1 MKTRSRTYSIGSRMR
16 TILMLFFVTAT
27 VGAAEMR
34 SVEVDRAAGRYIMHS
49 EVRFAASL
57 EAVYSVFAD
66 YNLSTQF
73 SGAIVESRNIAA
85 VKGGQPGFYIRH
97 RGCVLFFC
105 KSFERYGTVELE
117 PYKIIR
123 ASIDPERS
131 DFHLSN
137 ESWRFKRDG
146 DGTVVTYDLEFK
158 PKFWVPPVI
167 GPYVIKRKLRN
178 DGGDAVDRIEA
189 IAQDLRL

>member
-1 MKTRSRTYSIGSRMR
+1 MR
-16 TILMLFFVTAT
+16 TIFLLLCVIATA
-27 VGAAEMR
+27 GAAEMR
-34 SVEVDRAAGRYIMHS
+34 SVEVDRADGRYVMRS
-49 EVRFAASL
+49 EVRFAASV

-66 YNLSTQF
+66 YDLSTQF
-73 SGAIVESRNIAA
+73 SSAIIESRNIEA
-85 VKGGQPGFYIRH
+85 VKGGQPGFYIRN

-137 ESWRFKRDG
+137 ESWRFQRDG
-146 DGTVVTYDLEFK
+146 AGTIVTYDLEFK
-158 PKFWVPPVI
+158 PKFWVPPLI
-167 GPYVIKRKLRN
+167 GPYVIKRKLRD
-178 DGGDAVDRIEA
+178 DGGEAVDRIEA